1 MRQSHDAR
9 LTAVVE
15 RIKRRVDHVAV
26 RASIGS
32 LRRLDAAV
40 SLFERQIESPKGR

>member
-1 MRQSHDAR
+1 MQQSRDAR
-9 LTAVVE
+9 LTLVE
-15 RIKRRVDHVAV
+15 RIKQRVDNIAGHASTAV
-26 RASIGS
+26 